1 MEALEK
7 RRKRSTPDPEDLQND
22 HHQQEV
28 MDLTAEKE
36 KPMKRRKRGSPDP
49 EDLQNDQ
56 QQFYLMDEANNTTQV
71 QEEPGK

>member
-1 MEALEK
+1 MK

-49 EDLQNDQ
+49 EEDLQNDH